1 MDALS
6 LTFSALADPTR
17 RAILARLAK
26 GEVSVGDLAQPFKIS
41 LPAISRH
48 LKVLEG
54 AQLIER
60 RADAQWRVCRIKP
73 DGFRTAANWIEFYR
87 RFWEEGLDNLA
98 KMLEKKQPRT
108 GRRKR

>member
-1 MDALS
+1 MDILS
-6 LTFSALADPTR
+6 QTFSALADPTR

-26 GEVSVGDLAQPFKIS
+26 GEVSVGDLAQPFDIS

-73 DGFRTAANWIEFYR
+73 EGFRTAAQWIEFYR
-87 RFWEEGLDNLA
+87 QFWDEGLDNLA
-98 KMLEKKQPRT
+98 RLLEKKQPRT
-108 GRRKR
+108 GRRKK